1 MTTILTIDI
10 GGSKCEA
17 ALWQSSCTQPR
28 LLQKIRFASDLP
40 DETAIIAQIKP
51 LPDDLEA
58 AVIAIA
64 GRISN
69 SDEADE
75 IRLTNNPCTISIPRL
90 KAALPAACRLSVL
103 NDLEALAH
111 AIPYLPPASCIDIN
125 PHADFARLYSPSPRL
140 AAAVGTG
147 FGAAALLPGGR
158 VLPTEAG
165 HMRFAPADAAQADL
179 LQQIARQTATNPHSI
194 TNEELLSGVGLCRI
208 HRALGWQD
216 ATPQDITQAA
226 ANGDA
231 AAAHTISVFC
241 GALGAALG
249 NLALAHLPGAV
260 YLAGGVLQHLAPHMD
275 ADALMQG
282 LCVPG
287 PFADYLAGLPLMLIT
302 DEAPTLLGAVMYA
315 ERFLLG

>member
-10 GGSKCEA
+10 GGTKCEA
-17 ALWQSSCTQPR
+17 ALWQSSCTQPC
-28 LLQKIRFASDLP
+28 LLQKMRFASDFT
-40 DETAIIAQIKP
+40 DETAIMAQIKP

-64 GRISN
+64 GHINGKDAAAR
-69 SDEADE
+69 

-90 KAALPAACRLSVL
+90 AAALPAACRLSVL

-111 AIPYLPPASCIDIN
+111 AIPYLPAASCMDIN
-125 PHADFARLYSPSPRL
+125 PHADFTRLYSPSSRL

-165 HMRFAPADAAQADL
+165 HMRFAPANAAQTDI
-179 LQQIARQTATNPHSI
+179 LQQIARQTDTNVHAI
-194 TNEELLSGVGLCRI
+194 TNETLLSGLGLCRI
-208 HRALGWQD
+208 HRALTGQNT
-216 ATPQDITQAA
+216 TPQDITQAA
-226 ANGDA
+226 ANGNTA
-231 AAAHTISVFC
+231 ATASISAFC

-249 NLALAHLPGAV
+249 NLALAHLPGAM

-275 ADALMQG
+275 KAALLQAF
-282 LCVPG
+282 CISG

-302 DEAPTLLGAVMYA
+302 DEAPTLLGAAMYA